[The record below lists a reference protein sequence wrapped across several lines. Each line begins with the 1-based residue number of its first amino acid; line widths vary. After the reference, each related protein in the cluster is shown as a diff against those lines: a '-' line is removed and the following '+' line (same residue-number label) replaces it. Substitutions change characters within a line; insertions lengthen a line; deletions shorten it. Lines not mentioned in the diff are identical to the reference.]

1 MPAVSF
7 DRRDRADALPTGS
20 TESNAAGALTAG
32 EQALVEQIRQH
43 GGKAEVICIVR
54 PHGAPQESSEVY
66 VLQGSSR
73 GFVDQLSQ
81 AHGGRALPAPMPAG
95 EAPRASAIPAVAA
108 PLR

>member
-20 TESNAAGALTAG
+20 TESNAAGGLTAG

-54 PHGAPQESSEVY
+54 PHGAPQDASEVY

-81 AHGGRALPAPMPAG
+81 AHGGRPIPTPLPGGGVPG
-95 EAPRASAIPAVAA
+95 VATV
-108 PLR
+108 PITPTR